1 MFLLPLTDIAMT
13 NEPNIFTTCHHALFT
28 KVTSGMSDAEAGFAR
43 RLNVAKSQGKSV
55 EEVEEAQ
62 HRKMVKEV
70 NKRIQVRSIS
80 MSDKGVAHPCCY

>member
-1 MFLLPLTDIAMT
+1 
-13 NEPNIFTTCHHALFT
+13 
-28 KVTSGMSDAEAGFAR
+28 MSDAEAGFAR

-70 NKRIQVRSIS
+70 NKRIQVWSL
-80 MSDKGVAHPCCY
+80 